1 MTVLTKRCWIAR
13 LCSAS
18 ALTTVAISTGA
29 VAQTVSRDMTPPS
42 TTAEPLLQTAAADRP
57 KVSEIGD
64 IVVTAQRR
72 SERLQDV
79 PIAVTAVT
87 GETLENRRVLDVVDL
102 SNVTP
107 GLQIKSGDNG
117 ANPRIF
123 IRGVGVNDF
132 NPATNSAVGIYADGV
147 YVGSPLAQ
155 RFAFFDLQQAEVLRG
170 PQGTLYGRNTTG
182 GAINVTSR
190 KPGKDFEADLL
201 AEYGRFNSVNI
212 QGGVSAPIATDLLS
226 VRLSGLYENDDGYTL
241 NRLTGHYGNDA
252 DRWAVRGSV
261 HLMPTA
267 TITDDLA
274 ITYGKSRGG
283 AIQAYNRTLLPSS
296 AAVAG
301 PDGLC
306 APAIYGTGQCTNIL
320 GYANASRNLYQGD
333 HRFEGKDKVDL
344 FTVAN
349 TLTIGLGS
357 VDLVSV
363 TGYQHANRNDQEESD
378 NNPLPILSGSYIA
391 RQNTFSQE
399 FRLQSSG
406 KQALRYIAGLYYAHD
421 YLNNNSSYDILPI
434 FPVSFSSGI
443 GRYNWPLTQTTDS
456 YAVFGQLDYDIT
468 GKLTVTG
475 GLRYSAD
482 HKTFNYVSQETRTGT
497 TIFTFADSKT
507 FDSVT
512 GKVGLQ
518 YRFTDDVNLYASF
531 SRGAKSGGYFSGFA
545 TSPADLG
552 PYKDE
557 RVNAYEA
564 GLKTRLLH
572 RTLQANLSAFYY
584 DYQDL
589 QVYTIVASG
598 LITRQQF
605 TNASAA
611 RIYGGELELEA
622 RPTRNLTVTMN
633 AAYLNATYRN
643 FQSAGVNYSGNRLPS
658 APKISIQTGFNY
670 VQPVSFGAIVADTNL
685 SYRSKIFFET
695 ANTPRLS
702 DPARA
707 YVDAR
712 LGVRFGT
719 NERLE
724 LGGWVKNLFDET
736 NISTITPIASLGF
749 DLLNMGPPRT
759 YGLYLRA
766 RY

>member
-1 MTVLTKRCWIAR
+1 MIIRGKRGLLAVLCR
-13 LCSAS
+13 AS
-18 ALTTVAISTGA
+18 AMTTVAFS
-29 VAQTVSRDMTPPS
+29 
-42 TTAEPLLQTAAADRP
+42 TAAAAQTQP
-57 KVSEIGD
+57 AEATPTAAASEAPSQTPATQAPTSTEIGD

-79 PIAVTAVT
+79 PIAVSAVT

-102 SNVTP
+102 SNLTP
-107 GLQIKSGDNG
+107 SLQIKSGDNG

-147 YVGSPLAQ
+147 YVASPLAQ

-190 KPGKDFEADLL
+190 KPGNDFEADLL
-201 AEYGRFNSVNI
+201 TEYGRFASVNV
-212 QGGVSAPIATDLLS
+212 QGGVTAPIAKDLLS
-226 VRLSGLYENDDGYTL
+226 VRIAGLYQTDDGYTL
-241 NRLTGHYGNDA
+241 NRLTGDHVNNT

-261 HLMPTA
+261 RFKPSSN
-267 TITDDLA
+267 ITDDLA
-274 ITYGKSRGG
+274 VTYGKSRGG
-283 AIQAYNRTLLPSS
+283 SILAYDRTLFPSS

-306 APAIYGTGQCTNIL
+306 APAAYGTGLCTNIL
-320 GYANASRNLYQGD
+320 GYGNASRNLYQGD
-333 HRFEGKDKVDL
+333 YRFEGKDKVDL

-349 TLTIGLGS
+349 TLTINLGAL
-357 VDLVSV
+357 DLVSV
-363 TGYQHANRNDQEESD
+363 TGYQHAKRNDQEDSD
-378 NNPLPILSGSYIA
+378 DNPLPILSGSYVA

-399 FRLQSSG
+399 LRLQSSG
-406 KQALRYIAGLYYAHD
+406 TRNLRYILGLYYAHD

-434 FPVSFSSGI
+434 LPVSFTSGI
-443 GRYNWPLTQTTDS
+443 GRYAWPLTQKTDS
-456 YAVFGQLDYDIT
+456 YAAFGQLDYD
-468 GKLTVTG
+468 LTSRLTLTG

-482 HKTFNYVSQETRTGT
+482 HKAFNYTSEELRTGT
-497 TIFTFADSKT
+497 TLFTFNDAKT

-512 GKVGLQ
+512 GKAGLQ
-518 YRFTDDVNLYASF
+518 YRFSPDVNLYASY
-531 SRGAKSGGYFSGFA
+531 SRGAKSGGFFSGFA

-557 RVNAYEA
+557 KVNAYEA
-564 GLKTRLLH
+564 GLKTRLLG
-572 RTLQANLSAFYY
+572 RRLQANLSAFYY

-589 QVYTIVASG
+589 QVYTIVVDG

-622 RPTRNLTVTMN
+622 RPARNLTVTMN
-633 AAYLNATYRN
+633 AAYLDATYRN
-643 FQSAGVNYSGNRLPS
+643 FESAGTNYSGNRLPS
-658 APKISIQTGFNY
+658 APKVSVQTGFNY
-670 VQPVSFGAIVADTNL
+670 VKPVSFGAVVADANL
-685 SYRSKIFFET
+685 SFRSRIFFET
-695 ANTPRLS
+695 ANIARLS

-707 YVDAR
+707 YVDGR
-712 LGVRFGT
+712 LGVRFGRD
-719 NERLE
+719 ERLE

-749 DLLNMGPPRT
+749 DSFNMGPPRT